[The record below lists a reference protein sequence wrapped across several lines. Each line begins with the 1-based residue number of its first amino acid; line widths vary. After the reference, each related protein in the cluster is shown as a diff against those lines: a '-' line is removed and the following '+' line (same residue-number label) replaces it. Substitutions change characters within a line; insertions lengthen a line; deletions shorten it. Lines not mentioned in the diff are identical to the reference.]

1 MSAFTPQYI
10 KSILENISYR
20 ERIFWIIVTLFVL
33 ILPGS
38 SILSTKILVFLF
50 GLIVL
55 FGERKFHL
63 DEFVKFSWDIL
74 IYFCVISLGLVY
86 SSDQVMGLRTL
97 ETNFALFALAIIFYR
112 ILAIDRDR
120 LNKIFLYFSLGIFG
134 AGLLCLVKALV
145 TYLGGGYNTDVFF
158 FYDFTGIINS
168 HPTYF
173 AYYLIFAITYGLY
186 VLNYEKLKFPILVI
200 VVFILFC
207 FFILL
212 LTGGQTAFVAIL
224 FVFAFFILNF
234 FLGQNDYRQRIT
246 LGLVSVMLS
255 VILFVSSAMPPQRNQ
270 ELNDSWDRFDLWRS
284 AILANSDPIL
294 GVGTGDSKSALNEY
308 FLKTKQD
315 SFAAQG
321 LNAHNQFIQILFSN
335 GIFGL
340 LSVLILILRPLYL
353 AFKNNDQ
360 MGILM
365 IFPFLI
371 YGMTEVFLGRY
382 QGVVF
387 FALLH
392 QVFISHYLSSKKPI
406 QVNGVLA

>member
-1 MSAFTPQYI
+1 MKQKANSLIWY
-10 KSILENISYR
+10 SLL
-20 ERIFWIIVTLFVL
+20 LFVF
-33 ILPGS
+33 ILPISAYVSTRVVVVVLLISLFVGIRS
-38 SILSTKILVFLF
+38 FKFLDILKS
-50 GLIVL
+50 
-55 FGERKFHL
+55 
-63 DEFVKFSWDIL
+63 SWDIL
-74 IYFCVISLGLVY
+74 LYFSIISIGLLY
-86 SSDQVMGLRTL
+86 SSDLASGLRTL
-97 ETNFALFALAIIFYR
+97 ETSFALLALSIISHR
-112 ILAIDRDR
+112 IYDFSRDH
-120 LNKIFLYFSLGIFG
+120 LNKIFLYFSFGIFV
-134 AGLLCLVKALV
+134 AGLICLLKAIF
-145 TYLGGGYNTDVFF
+145 TYSIGGYNTDVFF
-158 FYDFTGIINS
+158 FYDFTTIIKS

-186 VLNYEKLKFPILVI
+186 VLNYEKSQFSI
-200 VVFILFC
+200 VAIVGFVLFC
-207 FFILL
+207 FCTLL
-212 LTGGQTAFVAIL
+212 LTGGQTAFIAIL
-224 FVFAFFILNF
+224 FIFAFFILKF
-234 FLGQNDYRQRIT
+234 FLDQNEYRQRIT
-246 LGLVSVMLS
+246 LVLVSVMLGS
-255 VILFVSSAMPPQRNQ
+255 IVFVSSAIFPQRNQ

-308 FLKTKQD
+308 FLKTNQD

-392 QVFISHYLSSKKPI
+392 QVFISHYLSSKKLT